1 MDGRFLIGN
10 NLKRAHDEPG
20 FRKSVQNDCQNTH
33 VKEFFP
39 RQTLPVGL
47 RANQEKIVLVCQQE
61 SRRKFNHER
70 STYYAS
76 LFDQARGIPVYSAYK
91 LTLKN
96 INYKWRCRPT
106 WQENEGILKNN

>member
-10 NLKRAHDEPG
+10 NLKRAHD
-20 FRKSVQNDCQNTH
+20 

-47 RANQEKIVLVCQQE
+47 RANQDKIVFVCQQE
-61 SRRKFNHER
+61 SRKQLNHER
-70 STYYAS
+70 RTYYAS

-91 LTLKN
+91 LTSKN
-96 INYKWRCRPT
+96 MNYKWRCRPT
-106 WQENEGILKNN
+106 WQENKGILKNN

>member
-20 FRKSVQNDCQNTH
+20 FRKSLKKNCQNTH

-39 RQTLPVGL
+39 RGILPVGL
-47 RANQEKIVLVCQQE
+47 RKNQDGIVLVCQQK
-61 SRRKFNHER
+61 SRYKFNHKK

-76 LFDQARGIPVYSAYK
+76 LFDQGRGIPVYSAYK
-91 LTLKN
+91 LTSEN
-96 INYKWRCRPT
+96 MNYERRCRPK
-106 WQENEGILKNN
+106 WQENKGIVKNN